1 MMHFCLLQRQNV
13 CMVNVWLMGE
23 KRRKKKV
30 KQFLPTVICGG
41 TQHTTIEIALY
52 IHTPTDTHTLQI
64 SNAPP
69 GPSPNPISPPNK
81 RASFFSNTHSE
92 SLCVFVWV
100 CAYECVLEQK
110 AQADAT
116 LFEQQQLPSS
126 QQAGDLSRTAVGS
139 QVGICDL
146 HSESVDSL
154 AGPHRGAVLSN
165 ALGNNHT

>member
-1 MMHFCLLQRQNV
+1 M
-13 CMVNVWLMGE
+13 
-23 KRRKKKV
+23 
-30 KQFLPTVICGG
+30 
-41 TQHTTIEIALY
+41 
-52 IHTPTDTHTLQI
+52 
-64 SNAPP
+64 
-69 GPSPNPISPPNK
+69 
-81 RASFFSNTHSE
+81 
-92 SLCVFVWV
+92 FVWV

-154 AGPHRGAVLSN
+154 AGPHPGAVLSN
-165 ALGNNHT
+165 ALENNHT